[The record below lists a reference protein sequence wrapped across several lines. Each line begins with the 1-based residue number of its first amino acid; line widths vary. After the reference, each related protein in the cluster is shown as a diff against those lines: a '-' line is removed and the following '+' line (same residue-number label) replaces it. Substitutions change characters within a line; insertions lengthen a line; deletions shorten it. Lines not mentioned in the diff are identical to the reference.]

1 MSDQRGDQTRSLDQ
15 IRPGE
20 ETLSEDQT
28 RPGDQ
33 TRTAD
38 QARAGD
44 LTRSGDGSS
53 RRRHGG
59 WWITSL
65 LLVGVALIIAASL
78 ALAPDP
84 TEEGAEAFGGTDARV
99 TQILEEDGARP
110 WFTPV
115 FEPGSSEVESGLFA
129 LQAALG
135 GGLLGF
141 ALGRLSAR
149 RRPEP
154 RGPGRSGSAVSAP

>member
-1 MSDQRGDQTRSLDQ
+1 MSEPREDQLHSGDLTRRRDQTRTADQ
-15 IRPGE
+15 A
-20 ETLSEDQT
+20 

-38 QARAGD
+38 QARPGD
-44 LTRSGDGSS
+44 QTRTGHGSL

-65 LLVGVALIIAASL
+65 LLAGVALIIAASL

-84 TEEGAEAFGGTDARV
+84 AEEGAEAFGGTDARV

-110 WFTPV
+110 WFTPI

-149 RRPEP
+149 RRPE
-154 RGPGRSGSAVSAP
+154 RSGSAVSAP